1 MSENTLHLS
10 NSSANV
16 FSHLPLTP
24 EAWKR
29 HFESGENDALAY
41 TYIIDLRARTE
52 PMDQW
57 RRLKQAAQH
66 EVPSLPDNVIDQLLE
81 KAVPFLDALPAA
93 HSKGHAA
100 RDMVN
105 LTAILHDPD
114 VPSYGDVELLVGIF
128 GGIFHDIGNAVVDRY
143 DEGKRFAGHA
153 EIGAILFGELA
164 KDILPENLRNLT
176 QLVIAA
182 HVNVLKPIEVV
193 KATGDEKTREPY
205 DNAIE
210 GTNKRGMLIARL
222 SDRLEIQSIIQLM
235 RLSLANA
242 KPIEDKGGDDTM
254 YAVKATAEEQ
264 FGDKFSTSPPTKGSI
279 LYSLGQYAKGSPE
292 HMKDDPPHIQ
302 PEILSPAA
310 QEMFQAINTI
320 TSDAVPVMQ
329 PDERQRVF
337 EQYFRLCNL
346 VEPGSDIET
355 ATTSLRRNFTQLAED
370 EQNRWANGFN
380 EIVQPEG
387 GIYSR
392 WHQRMSQRIAHVP
405 SFSGETLTAKTQAIV
420 TDLHRRANDVL
431 NVFQPIHI
439 NSPTEHQVSLK
450 Y

>member
-1 MSENTLHLS
+1 MSENILHLN
-10 NSSANV
+10 NSSKNT

-24 EAWKR
+24 QAWKR
-29 HFESGENDALAY
+29 QFERGENDALAY
-41 TYIIDLRARTE
+41 NYIADLRATTE

-57 RRLKQAAQH
+57 RRLKQPAQL
-66 EVPSLPDNVIDQLLE
+66 EVPSLPDNVIGQLLE
-81 KAVPFLDALPAA
+81 KARPFLDALPAA
-93 HSKGHAA
+93 HSKGHVA

-182 HVNVLKPIEVV
+182 HVNVPKSIEVV
-193 KATGDEKTREPY
+193 KATGEKKTRKPY

-210 GTNKRGMLIARL
+210 GTDKRGMLIARL
-222 SDRLEIQSIIQLM
+222 SDRLEIQSIIQLI

-242 KPIEDKGGDDTM
+242 KPIEDQGGDDTL

-264 FGDKFSTSPPTKGSI
+264 FRYKFSTNPQTKGSI

-292 HMKDDPPHIQ
+292 HIKDDPPHIQ
-302 PEILSPAA
+302 LEILSPAA
-310 QEMFQAINTI
+310 QEIFQAINTI
-320 TSDAVPVMQ
+320 TSDAVTIMQ
-329 PDERQRVF
+329 LDERRRVF
-337 EQYFRLCNL
+337 EQYLRLCNL

-355 ATTSLRRNFTQLAED
+355 VIADLRRNFTQLSED
-370 EQNRWANGFN
+370 EQNRWSKGFN
-380 EIVQPEG
+380 EILQSEG
-387 GIYSR
+387 GIYSH
-392 WHQRMSQRIAHVP
+392 WHQRMSQRIAYVP
-405 SFSGETLTAKTQAIV
+405 TFSGKALTAKTQTIV
-420 TDLHRRANDVL
+420 SDLHRRANDVL
-431 NVFQPIHI
+431 NVFQLIHI
-439 NSPTEHQVSLK
+439 DNPTEHQVSL
-450 Y
+450 

>member
-1 MSENTLHLS
+1 MLWL
-10 NSSANV
+10 
-16 FSHLPLTP
+16 
-24 EAWKR
+24 
-29 HFESGENDALAY
+29 
-41 TYIIDLRARTE
+41 
-52 PMDQW
+52 
-57 RRLKQAAQH
+57 
-66 EVPSLPDNVIDQLLE
+66 
-81 KAVPFLDALPAA
+81 
-93 HSKGHAA
+93 
-100 RDMVN
+100 
-105 LTAILHDPD
+105 
-114 VPSYGDVELLVGIF
+114 
-128 GGIFHDIGNAVVDRY
+128 RY

-182 HVNVLKPIEVV
+182 HVNVPKPIEVV
-193 KATGDEKTREPY
+193 KATGEKKTREPY

-210 GTNKRGMLIARL
+210 GTDKRGMLIARL

-264 FGDKFSTSPPTKGSI
+264 FRDKFSTSPPTKGSI

-292 HMKDDPPHIQ
+292 HMKD
-302 PEILSPAA
+302 
-310 QEMFQAINTI
+310 EMFQAINTI

-329 PDERQRVF
+329 PDERRRAF

-346 VEPGSDIET
+346 LEPGSDIET
-355 ATTSLRRNFTQLAED
+355 ATASLRRNFTQLAED

-431 NVFQPIHI
+431 NVFQPIHVD
-439 NSPTEHQVSLK
+439 NPTEHQLSLK
-450 Y
+450 H